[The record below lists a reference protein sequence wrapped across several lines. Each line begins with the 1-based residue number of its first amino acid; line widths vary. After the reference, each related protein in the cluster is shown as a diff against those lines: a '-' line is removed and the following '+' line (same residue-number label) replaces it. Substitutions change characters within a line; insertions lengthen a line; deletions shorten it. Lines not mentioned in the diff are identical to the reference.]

1 MSFNS
6 FGTQS
11 SWPDGSHLV
20 NEEEKNPV
28 SSDRT
33 NIRELNQ
40 GIQSIVLVGLVIA
53 KQEMHTFPDK
63 KNPDSQRAHLHFT
76 IRDSPTDFINV
87 NCWGCSPYI
96 SDLSKSFKINDVV
109 EVRNPQVQSKLNNE
123 AEERWKPWTPSPF
136 QLNLSENHSSVSL
149 YSGWDVSDFDAI
161 SHIPIKASNDY
172 YTLSDIIANGQNLHG
187 EHINI
192 QAIVRSVGVTKDITT
207 KTGRHIRRCEVKL
220 FDEMCPSFALVLWND
235 EFIELAQTWIPKD
248 NILFIADAKV
258 TFDDYKKAMIAT
270 CDQKT
275 IVTTNPDT
283 REAQQL
289 YMYAQSAD
297 LADEEGSGDSLSVDL
312 TRITDVLTVNQLKTR
327 LLNWD
332 DVTDK
337 ENAGILF
344 AFFTELNIDTDDK
357 YVVVTRC
364 TQCNQRVDSL
374 SGLCTRTECPAAAN
388 NMTSQVKTQY
398 EIPVSL
404 TDHTGTVQCR
414 LPEKCA
420 EAMLGYTAEEFLEVP
435 QSQCTDIKFKYL
447 LERCKV
453 YFKIITSGKRRL
465 RLLDC
470 SVAEPEE
477 TSLFL
482 QSA

>member
-248 NILFIADAKV
+248 N
-258 TFDDYKKAMIAT
+258 
-270 CDQKT
+270 
-275 IVTTNPDT
+275 NT